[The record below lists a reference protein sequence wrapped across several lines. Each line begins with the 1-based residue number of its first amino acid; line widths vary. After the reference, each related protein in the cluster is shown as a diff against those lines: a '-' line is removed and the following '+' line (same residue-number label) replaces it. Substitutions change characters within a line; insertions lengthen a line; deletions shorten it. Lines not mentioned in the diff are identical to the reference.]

1 VLDPDQLARILGAR
15 KLPVPP
21 RVLRAGAQLT
31 YKLHLQPSDVG
42 WVDMALQAPLLDS
55 TRARTE
61 LGWEPQH
68 SAEDAIRDLLDG
80 LADDKGLKTPPLE
93 RKSRVEE
100 LAGGVGS
107 REVD

>member
-1 VLDPDQLARILGAR
+1 
-15 KLPVPP
+15 VPP

-80 LADDKGLKTPPLE
+80 LAGDKGLKTPPLE
-93 RKSRVEE
+93 RKSRAEE
-100 LAGGVGS
+100 LADGVGS